1 MPKILLMTILF
12 LSACSVGPD
21 YQKKDVFEDQQIAE
35 NLKLKGTSLKISKK
49 WYRDFNDEN
58 LNALIDAALSQN
70 SNILISVERLKQART
85 ATKIAKVEYLPT
97 LGLSGGYDYAKA
109 SKNIGLAADTDYF
122 LIGFDA
128 AWEID
133 IWGKGR
139 RINEQK
145 KAEFESTYYSLQNIK
160 NVITAEVAS
169 TYFTLK
175 TLEEQRRIALENLK
189 LQNDIF
195 KNIEEKYSAGLATES
210 DYRQSAY
217 LLEKTKS
224 LIPSLE
230 EQIEAQKNAL
240 SVLTGQPPQSPDQN
254 IQNNKNPINQAFH
267 YNIKNLFDLPA
278 DIIRTRPDV
287 KASEKALV
295 AQNAAIGQAVAN
307 LYPNVSISA
316 LFGFQ
321 ADNLSRLLNSNSKAY
336 SYQPSAVLPLF
347 EWNKLQ
353 NTVQLEREKFQE
365 SYQNYRKTLLSSIQ
379 ELANAITGVQKAYL
393 SNRALTNS
401 AYNMQLAYRA
411 MKEKYDNG
419 LIEYNTLLQAQQ
431 DLLNV
436 KTELAGSNGNIYQKL
451 IAFYK
456 ATGGGYND

>member
-21 YQKKDVFEDQQIAE
+21 YQKKDVFEDRQIAE

-240 SVLTGQPPQSPDQN
+240 SVLTGQLAQSSDQN
-254 IQNNKNPINQAFH
+254 IQNNKNPINRAFH

-401 AYNMQLAYRA
+401 AYNMQLAYQA

>member
-70 SNILISVERLKQART
+70 SDILISVERLKQART
-85 ATKIAKVEYLPT
+85 ATKIAKVEFLPT

-240 SVLTGQPPQSPDQN
+240 SVLTGQLAQSSDQN
-254 IQNNKNPINQAFH
+254 IQNNKNPINRAFN

>member
-1 MPKILLMTILF
+1 MRKILLMTILF

-49 WYRDFNDEN
+49 WYQDFNDEN

-70 SNILISVERLKQART
+70 SDILISVERLKQART

-97 LGLSGGYDYAKA
+97 LGFEGGYDYAKA
-109 SKNIGLAADTDYF
+109 SKNIGLTADTDYF

-224 LIPSLE
+224 SIPSLE

-240 SVLTGQPPQSPDQN
+240 SVLTGQLAQSSDQN

-267 YNIKNLFDLPA
+267 YDIKNLFDLPA

-353 NTVQLEREKFQE
+353 NTVRLEREKFQE

-393 SNRALTNS
+393 SNRALANS

>member
-70 SNILISVERLKQART
+70 SDILISVERLKQART

-109 SKNIGLAADTDYF
+109 SKNIGLTADTDYF

-240 SVLTGQPPQSPDQN
+240 SVLPGQLAQSSDQN

-267 YNIKNLFDLPA
+267 YDIKNLFDLPA

-307 LYPNVSISA
+307 LSPNVSISA

-401 AYNMQLAYRA
+401 AHNMQLADRA

>member
-70 SNILISVERLKQART
+70 SDILISVERLKQART

-109 SKNIGLAADTDYF
+109 SKNIGLTADTDYF

-240 SVLTGQPPQSPDQN
+240 SVLTGQLAQSSDQN

-267 YNIKNLFDLPA
+267 YDIKNLFDLPA

-401 AYNMQLAYRA
+401 AHNMQLAYRA

>member
-1 MPKILLMTILF
+1 M
-12 LSACSVGPD
+12 
-21 YQKKDVFEDQQIAE
+21 
-35 NLKLKGTSLKISKK
+35 
-49 WYRDFNDEN
+49 
-58 LNALIDAALSQN
+58 
-70 SNILISVERLKQART
+70 
-85 ATKIAKVEYLPT
+85 
-97 LGLSGGYDYAKA
+97 
-109 SKNIGLAADTDYF
+109 
-122 LIGFDA
+122 
-128 AWEID
+128 
-133 IWGKGR
+133 
-139 RINEQK
+139 
-145 KAEFESTYYSLQNIK
+145 
-160 NVITAEVAS
+160 
-169 TYFTLK
+169 
-175 TLEEQRRIALENLK
+175 
-189 LQNDIF
+189 
-195 KNIEEKYSAGLATES
+195 
-210 DYRQSAY
+210 
-217 LLEKTKS
+217 
-224 LIPSLE
+224 
-230 EQIEAQKNAL
+230 
-240 SVLTGQPPQSPDQN
+240 
-254 IQNNKNPINQAFH
+254 
-267 YNIKNLFDLPA
+267 
-278 DIIRTRPDV
+278 
-287 KASEKALV
+287 

-353 NTVQLEREKFQE
+353 HTVQLEREKFQE

-401 AYNMQLAYRA
+401 AHNMQLAYRA